1 MELKPPSETELL
13 FHGNLYTDERS
24 DFLSPVVCLVGV
36 VCPEQ
41 QQLYCLIRGSDILGL
56 PEHHLVFQQ
65 SSSHLSR
72 DLSLSQ
78 VVQLLFNELFP
89 K

>member
-24 DFLSPVVCLVGV
+24 AFLSPVVCLVGV
-36 VCPEQ
+36 VRPE